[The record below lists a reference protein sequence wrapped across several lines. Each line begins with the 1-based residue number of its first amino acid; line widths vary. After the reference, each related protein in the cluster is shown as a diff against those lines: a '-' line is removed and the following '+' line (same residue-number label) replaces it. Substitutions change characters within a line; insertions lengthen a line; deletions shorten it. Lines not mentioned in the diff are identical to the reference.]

1 MNYANQYQVSFT
13 GVNKKVAPDNNEQF
27 LIMRWDV
34 MTKAFKIL
42 TTPIER
48 FLYLYLMKF
57 RGLEQV
63 GQNLWL
69 SPADFGET
77 FGVSLPSYKTA
88 RKSMEEK
95 GFLKKVKGNLLLFDP
110 LPAECANFQT
120 IAQSN
125 FLSIEVQFFIEW
137 IKNYSIDY
145 KKLD

>member
-42 TTPIER
+42 TTPSER

-88 RKSMEEK
+88 RKNMEEK

-110 LPAECANFQT
+110 LPPECANF
-120 IAQSN
+120 
-125 FLSIEVQFFIEW
+125 
-137 IKNYSIDY
+137 
-145 KKLD
+145 